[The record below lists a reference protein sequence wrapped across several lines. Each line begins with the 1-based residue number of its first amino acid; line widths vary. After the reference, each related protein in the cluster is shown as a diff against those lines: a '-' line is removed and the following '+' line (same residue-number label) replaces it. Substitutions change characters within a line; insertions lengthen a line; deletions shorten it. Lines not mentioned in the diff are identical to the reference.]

1 MLQNYLTISSEIL
14 VSVICCESC
23 NTTSRAEPPNKLPFS
38 FKTPSVSHFCSTWHS
53 SLPFYGVFVPL
64 VELQP
69 SLEVG
74 KSAGADTT
82 SVPTERTLL
91 RCLWVAGCSLCS
103 ALVGGPGEGSR
114 ATHGRARASIKSY
127 LAARRRRGFIRLLAV
142 NEGTSNEV
150 KSEVGASWTGADTVE
165 HPITQGPLPGN

>member
-1 MLQNYLTISSEIL
+1 MFQNYLATSSEIL

-23 NTTSRAEPPNKLPFS
+23 NATSRVEPPNKLPFS

-64 VELQP
+64 AELQP

-74 KSAGADTT
+74 KSAETDTT
-82 SVPTERTLL
+82 SVPTESTLP

-103 ALVGGPGEGSR
+103 ALVGGPGASSR
-114 ATHGRARASIKSY
+114 EACGRGRASIKSC
-127 LAARRRRGFIRLLAV
+127 LAARRRDFIRLLAV
-142 NEGTSNEV
+142 NEDTCSEV
-150 KSEVGASWTGADTVE
+150 KSQVGAS
-165 HPITQGPLPGN
+165 